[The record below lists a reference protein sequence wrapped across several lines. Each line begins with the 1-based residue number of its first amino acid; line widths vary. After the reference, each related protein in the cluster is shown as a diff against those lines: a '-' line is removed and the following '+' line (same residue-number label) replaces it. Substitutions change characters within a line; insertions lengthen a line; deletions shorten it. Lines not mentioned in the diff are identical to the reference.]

1 MVLFESG
8 LQESKQTLW
17 KDLHPDRQAARQHS
31 RRNYNKFLLPLLTQE
46 SSYYIPSTKFQTV
59 RYLIKGEDV
68 ARMPHM
74 LWKIPIPSQNTLQLL
89 FVVSGSSPYPIT
101 RQAREKN
108 PKKPKNKKHPLS
120 EIYLYDT
127 QEKNQ

>member
-1 MVLFESG
+1 MVEFESG

-31 RRNYNKFLLPLLTQE
+31 RRNYNKFLLPLLPQE
-46 SSYYIPSTKFQTV
+46 SSCYIPSTKFQRV

-74 LWKIPIPSQNTLQLL
+74 CWKFQFYLKIHFSCYCCIWIQPLPNNKTSK
-89 FVVSGSSPYPIT
+89 
-101 RQAREKN
+101 REK
-108 PKKPKNKKHPLS
+108 PKKTKKNPLS
-120 EIYLYDT
+120 EIYLYDP
-127 QEKNQ
+127 QERNQ